1 MYPLKDLPHTE
12 DKRVCPDDL
21 ALAHET
27 EVTSVVLASVHLPKV
42 GRNVLSSKAHLGSEK
57 PENIVVKNI
66 PEICSPPFGT

>member
-1 MYPLKDLPHTE
+1 M
-12 DKRVCPDDL
+12 CPDDL

-57 PENIVVKNI
+57 PENKVVKNI
-66 PEICSPPFGT
+66 PEICSPSFGT